1 MRVRPA
7 LTTAALTAAA
17 FTVVA
22 PQALADP
29 QPSLSI
35 TPSPGRPGQSVV
47 VSVDGGCTADSATAT
62 SDAFTASVPLST
74 GSARVYTGNGTIR
87 SDARPGTHEVSVAC
101 PGGATSS
108 YTITVGAAGSGR
120 GVRAGTGGSQDN
132 DGIYVAG
139 GVALVLAA
147 CGFGAYRL
155 RHGSS

>member
-7 LTTAALTAAA
+7 LTTAALAAA
-17 FTVVA
+17 ALTVVA

-35 TPSPGRPGQSVV
+35 TPSPGKPGQSVV

-62 SDAFTASVPLST
+62 SDAFTRSVPLST

-87 SDARPGTHEVSVAC
+87 SDARPGSHDVSVSC

-108 YTITVGAAGSGR
+108 YTITVGSAAPGR
-120 GVRAGTGGSQDN
+120 GVHAGTGGTQDN

-139 GVALVLAA
+139 GVALVLAG
-147 CGFGAYRL
+147 CGYGVYRL
-155 RHGSS
+155 RRRSS